1 MWNKFLGGQDR
12 HFKVSIRL
20 LLIARRFECI
30 TCRKT
35 HLTSKSFS
43 FLFSAVVLVS
53 IATPLRRKSL
63 NMMLKHKKSIISA
76 SGRPT
81 AKINPFLESSFR
93 GYFTVTDAVFVE
105 VTNVG
110 QKTGEVHG
118 RINLFFKRNKR
129 QIAGFHIAFQ
139 SKNKVSLNIK
149 ICAFLVFTFYEFRE
163 KFQVMELNEGA
174 ILSTLH
180 CADALEIRKYVFQVK
195 IMVTLPRFDSWI
207 EKGALLLSVDRRSPV
222 SKVQMQ
228 KEARIWQEF

>member
-1 MWNKFLGGQDR
+1 
-12 HFKVSIRL
+12 
-20 LLIARRFECI
+20 
-30 TCRKT
+30 
-35 HLTSKSFS
+35 
-43 FLFSAVVLVS
+43 
-53 IATPLRRKSL
+53 
-63 NMMLKHKKSIISA
+63 MMLKHKKSIISV

-93 GYFTVTDAVFVE
+93 GYFTITDAVFVE

-139 SKNKVSLNIK
+139 SKNKVSLNLK

-180 CADALEIRKYVFQVK
+180 CAGALEIWKMLKIHVE
-195 IMVTLPRFDSWI
+195 IMVTLPRFDKSVKL
-207 EKGALLLSVDRRSPV
+207 EKKIARKLKNLLLSVVPSEGPECPKSRCKNKPESGKNLGLIRQ
-222 SKVQMQ
+222 SKN
-228 KEARIWQEF
+228 